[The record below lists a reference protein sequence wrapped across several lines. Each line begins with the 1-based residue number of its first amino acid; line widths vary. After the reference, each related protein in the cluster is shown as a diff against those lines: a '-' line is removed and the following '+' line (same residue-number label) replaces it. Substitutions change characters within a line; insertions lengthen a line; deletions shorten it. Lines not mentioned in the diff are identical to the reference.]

1 MKRRTIKIAIAGISA
16 LFIVAMASKPQ
27 HLAAV
32 DAGKRQI
39 TASVQYAHIGAFPGS
54 SLFYAEK

>member
-16 LFIVAMASKPQ
+16 LFMVALMSKPQ
-27 HLAAV
+27 QPAAV

-39 TASVQYAHIGAFPGS
+39 TAAVQYARAGAFPGPT
-54 SLFYAEK
+54 LFYAEK